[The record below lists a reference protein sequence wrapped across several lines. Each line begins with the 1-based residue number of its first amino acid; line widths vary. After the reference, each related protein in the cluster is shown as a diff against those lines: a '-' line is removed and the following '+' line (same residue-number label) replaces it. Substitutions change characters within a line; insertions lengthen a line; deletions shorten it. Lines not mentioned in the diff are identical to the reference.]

1 MGTIVINDKYEECR
15 KKLKESIGNRRY
27 LHSIGVSNTGACLAM
42 RYGYDI
48 DKAYLAGLLHDC
60 AKGLKEVQLLETVR
74 KEGIELTEIEEN
86 NPDLLH
92 AKAGKVIAKRDYGI
106 NDEDILSSIYYHTT
120 GKPDMSL
127 LEKII
132 FVADY
137 IEPNRFK
144 LPGLDIIRKMSYT
157 DLDGAICLIL
167 DNTLK
172 YLGEGTKAVDP
183 MTRQTYEFY
192 KKQ

>member
-1 MGTIVINDKYEECR
+1 MEL
-15 KKLKESIGNRRY
+15 KKISKLLEKELDQKRFE
-27 LHSIGVSNTGACLAM
+27 HTKGVEYTAATLAFVHGM
-42 RYGYDI
+42 DP
-48 DKAYLAGLLHDC
+48 DKALYAGLLHDC
-60 AKGLKEVQLLETVR
+60 AKGLSDEKKISLCE
-74 KEGIELTEIEEN
+74 KNGIEITEVERA
-86 NPDLLH
+86 NPGLLH
-92 AKAGKVIAKRDYGI
+92 AKLGAFLAETKYEIT
-106 NDEDILSSIYYHTT
+106 DENILNAIRFHTT
-120 GKPDMSL
+120 GRPDMSL